1 MFRLCN
7 GIAVRIEG
15 SNDNRRREKADCT
28 SCSKVESSSFLTLN
42 STAIVYY
49 NVVARNINI
58 TFILEKYHSFYKYD
72 AIFLII
78 STHTHVYISSKSQN
92 FVLFIKWDTFSIKT
106 NIEWNSF
113 SIKTSSNYFFKKP
126 GQKIEIYW
134 VQSFSFTF
142 RLCERSEANSIW
154 SKRSITGMAVTA
166 GEHDKAT
173 ATYHLVTLVHPRI
186 YSL

>member
-58 TFILEKYHSFYKYD
+58 TFILEKYDSFYKYN

-78 STHTHVYISSKSQN
+78 STHI
-92 FVLFIKWDTFSIKT
+92 
-106 NIEWNSF
+106 
-113 SIKTSSNYFFKKP
+113 
-126 GQKIEIYW
+126 
-134 VQSFSFTF
+134 
-142 RLCERSEANSIW
+142 
-154 SKRSITGMAVTA
+154 
-166 GEHDKAT
+166 
-173 ATYHLVTLVHPRI
+173 RI
-186 YSL
+186 YIFEKSKFLFYL

>member
-58 TFILEKYHSFYKYD
+58 TFILEKYDSFYKYD
-72 AIFLII
+72 AIILII
-78 STHTHVYISSKSQN
+78 STHIHTHTHVYISSKSQN
-92 FVLFIKWDTFSIKT
+92 FVLFIKWNT
-106 NIEWNSF
+106 F